1 VNAVARRLISSPQL
15 TLVPPP
21 ESTPDDFARPGKRKR
36 ATGVTPAKFAEAT
49 ARAAAMIVS
58 SDWTEARAIDFVALY
73 TSMHEKVYGVAPVM
87 TSADR
92 LNASFAAAACMRTH
106 FGNEPQELA
115 DFIWWTWKRE
125 IGREKFRREN
135 GRDGGSI
142 SWALQFSGRL
152 LTDYR
157 ISMVRESTRGK

>member
-1 VNAVARRLISSPQL
+1 MRRIARHGFTQALHCRQCAITVPQTLYPAALLIHGQQQ
-15 TLVPPP
+15 
-21 ESTPDDFARPGKRKR
+21 FGAQ
-36 ATGVTPAKFAEAT
+36 
-49 ARAAAMIVS
+49 
-58 SDWTEARAIDFVALY
+58 
-73 TSMHEKVYGVAPVM
+73 
-87 TSADR
+87 
-92 LNASFAAAACMRTH
+92 RTH

-125 IGREKFRREN
+125 IGREKYRREN

-157 ISMVRESTRGK
+157 ISMARESTRGK